1 MNAIFLLLIYNVY
14 IDAVMSQPQT
24 IEMIRG
30 VEVETVNTQPLA
42 MQ

>member
-42 MQ
+42 VQ